1 MTREIDLDFRPT
13 TYFRPQ
19 ALEQYLLSN
28 VKSAV
33 LKCKLQALFSESR
46 HSEVKDLL
54 GTKGISA
61 GDLKALEAVHPMFMG
76 GNYLPDTDDGEVVLA
91 RIRIS
96 STTCDV
102 TSVYARPD
110 AGVIRFRVVDEYGGD
125 TLTGATEMEADKPLT
140 LGKFAD
146 FFLSA
151 WRLIDVLESNFEDDL
166 DGGLEFFT
174 AESDFYPDF
183 DWLCRTRV
191 VERFTKSSQG
201 SDPGEED
208 EPIGEVG
215 GALISSA
222 NRSFS

>member
-1 MTREIDLDFRPT
+1 MHMTSEIDLDFRPT

-19 ALEQYLLSN
+19 PLEQYLLSK

-33 LKCKLQALFSESR
+33 LRGKLQGLFSEGR

-61 GDLKALEAVHPMFMG
+61 SDLKALEAVHPMFMG

-102 TSVYARPD
+102 TSVYARSD

-125 TLTGATEMEADKPLT
+125 TLTGATEMVADKPLT
-140 LGKFAD
+140 LGEFAD
-146 FFLSA
+146 FFLDS
-151 WRLIDVLESNFEDDL
+151 WRLIDVLDSSFEGDL
-166 DGGLEFFT
+166 DGSLEFFT

-191 VERFTKSSQG
+191 VEHFTK
-201 SDPGEED
+201 
-208 EPIGEVG
+208 
-215 GALISSA
+215 
-222 NRSFS
+222 

>member
-1 MTREIDLDFRPT
+1 MTSEIDFDFRPT
-13 TYFRPQ
+13 TYFRPRS
-19 ALEQYLLSN
+19 LEQYLLSN

-33 LKCKLQALFSESR
+33 LKRKLTLLFSEGR
-46 HSEVKDLL
+46 HAEVTSLL

-61 GDLKALEAVHPMFMG
+61 SDLKALEAVHPMFMG

-96 STTCDV
+96 STTYDV

-125 TLTGATEMEADKPLT
+125 TLAGATEMESDKPLT
-140 LGKFAD
+140 LGEFAD
-146 FFLSA
+146 FFLDA

-166 DGGLEFFT
+166 DASLEFFT

-183 DWLCRTRV
+183 DSLCRTRV
-191 VERFTKSSQG
+191 VEHFTKTSQG
-201 SDPGEED
+201 GPG
-208 EPIGEVG
+208 GESG
-215 GALISSA
+215 EQP
-222 NRSFS
+222 